1 MARDGPKVAEG
12 AAWANRGAGLFRY
25 LCYPGGG
32 GFGTN
37 LAPAHR
43 PFLSLRSV
51 RVTSATKKKIGLG
64 LGVLALLLLIG
75 LGIFLAKR
83 QQLLDYA
90 LLQVKAKVERKFP
103 VVLTLGPARFTDL
116 NTVQLQGVSLTPTA
130 SSDTLLRAQVVR
142 ASLSVRSLFAGRP
155 VFSNLEIDSAR
166 LTARKTRSGQD
177 NYSFLYKT
185 KKTQPAVPRDT
196 TKGTNYGVLAN
207 QLLEATFDNIPE
219 EADFQHFLVTYESP
233 RHLAR
238 LTMPRLAIEDG
249 DITGQLT
256 AVIDSVENRVGVE
269 GHIDAGDYEVD
280 AHIFGL
286 DKRPVVLPYVQ
297 SRYGARVQF
306 DTVRVSL
313 SEKDLSGDDE
323 LLLKGTASAANFI
336 VNHPKLSDSDVRFP
350 RGGIDF
356 VLKLGQASFALEKGT
371 RVLLN
376 KMELFPELTMRR
388 LPVPERVIGKDING
402 LTNRNQL
409 LAGVQ
414 VKLNVESS
422 ETKAND
428 FFASLPEGMFESL
441 EGTQAEGTVQY
452 HLMADLD
459 MNQLDSLKFDSGLR
473 ATKFRI
479 TRFGRENLNQLNE
492 EFLHT
497 AYNDKGD
504 TVKTFLVGP
513 SNPEYTPYNQ
523 VSDYLKYAIMTAED
537 PRFMTHRGFMEK
549 AFVKSAIQNLKERR
563 FARGGSTISM
573 QLVKNVFLTR
583 KKTLVRKAEE
593 ALIVWII
600 ENTRLATKERMLEVY
615 LNIIEWGPK
624 IYGVHEAAEFYFA
637 KEPRN
642 LNLSESLFL
651 ASIIPRPK
659 YYRNGFNQYGEMR
672 VSGRYFHR
680 LIAQLMA
687 RKGYI
692 SQSEYENVGT
702 SVNFQGPARQ
712 YIVRATRDTVRTT
725 VAADSSQYEP
735 LNLIDLLGG
744 DTAPDAGVNTNQPAP
759 PAAPP
764 QGN

>member
-1 MARDGPKVAEG
+1 MTP
-12 AAWANRGAGLFRY
+12 
-25 LCYPGGG
+25 
-32 GFGTN
+32 
-37 LAPAHR
+37 
-43 PFLSLRSV
+43 
-51 RVTSATKKKIGLG
+51 ATKKKIGIG
-64 LGVLALLLLIG
+64 LGILAALLLLG
-75 LGIFLAKR
+75 LGIFLFKR
-83 QQLLDYA
+83 QQLLEYA
-90 LLQVKAKVERKFP
+90 LQQVKAKVERKYP

-116 NTVQLQGVSLTPTA
+116 NTVQLEGVSMVPTA
-130 SSDTLLRAQVVR
+130 TPDTLLKAQVVR

-155 VFSNLEIDSAR
+155 VFSNLEINNAR
-166 LTARKTRSGQD
+166 LTARKARNGQD
-177 NYSFLYKT
+177 NYSFLYK
-185 KKTQPAVPRDT
+185 KKKNQPVVPRDT
-196 TKGTNYGVLAN
+196 TNGTNYGLLAN

-219 EADFQHFLVTYESP
+219 EADFQNFLVTYRSP
-233 RHLAR
+233 RHEATLN
-238 LTMPRLAIEDG
+238 MPRLAIEDG

-256 AVIDSVENRVGVE
+256 AVIDSVENRMGVQ
-269 GHIDAGDYEVD
+269 GRIDAGDYEVD
-280 AHIFGL
+280 AQVFGL
-286 DKRPVVLPYVQ
+286 DRRPVVLPYVQ
-297 SRYGARVQF
+297 RRYGARVQF
-306 DTVRVSL
+306 DTIRVSL

-323 LLLKGTASAANFI
+323 LTVKGTASAANFI

-356 VLKLGQASFALEKGT
+356 VMRLGQASFALEKGT

-376 KMELFPELTMRR
+376 KMELFPELSMRR
-388 LPVPERVIGKDING
+388 LPVPQRVIGKEING
-402 LTNRNQL
+402 LTSRNQL

-414 VKLNVESS
+414 VKLNVESA

-428 FFASLPEGMFESL
+428 FFASLPEGMFETL
-441 EGTQAEGTVQY
+441 EGTQAEGTLKY

-459 MNQLDSLKFDSGLR
+459 MNKLDSLKFDSGLQ
-473 ATKFRI
+473 ATQFRI
-479 TRFGRENLNQLNE
+479 TRFGRENLDKLNQ
-492 EFLHT
+492 EFPYT

-504 TVKTFLVGP
+504 SVKTFMVGS
-513 SNPEYTPYNQ
+513 SNPEFTPYNE
-523 VSDYLKYAIMTAED
+523 VPDYLKYAIMTAED

-549 AFVKSAIQNLKERR
+549 ALVKSAIHDIKEQR

-600 ENTRLATKERMLEVY
+600 ENTRLASKERMFEVY

-624 IYGVHEAAEFYFA
+624 IYGVHEAAQFYFD
-637 KEPRN
+637 KQPSN

-659 YYRNGFNQYGEMR
+659 SYRAGFNQYGEMR
-672 VSGRYFHR
+672 GAARYFHR

-692 SQSEYENVGT
+692 SQSEYESLGS

-712 YIVRATRDTVRTT
+712 YIVRATRDTVRTV

-744 DTAPDAGVNTNQPAP
+744 NTAPDAGANTGQGTPPEGQPATP
-759 PAAPP
+759 PNKP
-764 QGN
+764 

>member
-1 MARDGPKVAEG
+1 MTP
-12 AAWANRGAGLFRY
+12 
-25 LCYPGGG
+25 
-32 GFGTN
+32 
-37 LAPAHR
+37 
-43 PFLSLRSV
+43 
-51 RVTSATKKKIGLG
+51 ATKKKIGIG
-64 LGVLALLLLIG
+64 LGILAALLLLG
-75 LGIFLAKR
+75 LSIFLFKR
-83 QQLLDYA
+83 QQLLDFA
-90 LLQVKAKVERKFP
+90 LQKVKAKVEAKYP

-116 NTVQLQGVSLTPTA
+116 NTVQLDGVSMVPTA
-130 SSDTLLRAQVVR
+130 TPDTLLKAQVVR

-155 VFSNLEIDSAR
+155 VFSNMEISNAR
-166 LTARKTRSGQD
+166 LTARQTRSGKD
-177 NYSFLYKT
+177 NYSFLYR
-185 KKTQPAVPRDT
+185 KKKNQPAVPRDT
-196 TKGTNYGVLAN
+196 ANGINYGLLAN

-219 EADFQHFLVTYESP
+219 EADFQNFLVTYRSP
-233 RHLAR
+233 RHEAT

-256 AVIDSVENRVGVE
+256 AIIDSVENRVGVQ
-269 GHIDAGDYEVD
+269 GRIDASDYEVD

-286 DKRPVVLPYVQ
+286 DRRPVVLPYVQ

-306 DTVRVSL
+306 DSVRVSL
-313 SEKDLSGDDE
+313 SEKDLNGEDE
-323 LLLKGTASAANFI
+323 LTLKGTASAANFI
-336 VNHPKLSDSDVRFP
+336 VNHPKLSDTDVRFP

-356 VLKLGQASFALEKGT
+356 VMKLGQASFALEKGT

-376 KMELFPELTMRR
+376 KMELFPELSMRR
-388 LPVPERVIGKDING
+388 LPVPQRVIGKEING
-402 LTNRNQL
+402 LTSRGQL
-409 LAGVQ
+409 LAGIQ
-414 VKLNVESS
+414 VKLNVESA

-428 FFASLPEGMFESL
+428 FFASLPEGMFETL
-441 EGTQAEGTVQY
+441 EGTQAEGTLKY

-459 MNQLDSLKFDSGLR
+459 MNKLDSLKFDSGLQ
-473 ATKFRI
+473 ATKFRV
-479 TRFGRENLNQLNE
+479 TRFGRENLNKLNQ
-492 EFLHT
+492 EFPYT

-504 TVKTFLVGP
+504 SVKTFMVGA
-513 SNPEYTPYNQ
+513 SNPEFTPYNE
-523 VSDYLKYAIMTAED
+523 VPDYLKYAIMTAED

-549 AFVKSAIQNLKERR
+549 ALVKSAIHDIKERR

-600 ENTRLATKERMLEVY
+600 ENTRLTSKERMLEVY

-624 IYGVHEAAEFYFA
+624 IYGVHEAAEFYFD
-637 KEPRN
+637 KHPSN

-659 YYRNGFNQYGEMR
+659 SYRAGFNQYGEMR
-672 VSGRYFHR
+672 GSARYFHR

-692 SQSEYENVGT
+692 SQNEYESLGN

-712 YIVRATRDTVRTT
+712 FIVRATRDTVRTV

-744 DTAPDAGVNTNQPAP
+744 DTAPDAGVNTGQQAPPTNQPATP
-759 PAAPP
+759 PTKP
-764 QGN
+764 

>member
-12 AAWANRGAGLFRY
+12 GAWANRGAGLFRY
-25 LCYPGGG
+25 LCCPGGG

-37 LAPAHR
+37 LAPACR

-103 VVLTLGPARFTDL
+103 VVLTLGPARFTNL
-116 NTVQLQGVSLTPTA
+116 NTVQLEGVSLTPAA
-130 SSDTLLRAQVVR
+130 STDTLLRAQVVR

-166 LTARKTRSGQD
+166 LTARKTRNGQD

-196 TKGTNYGVLAN
+196 TKGTNYGLLAN

-249 DITGQLT
+249 DISGQLT

-280 AHIFGL
+280 ARVFGL

-297 SRYGARVQF
+297 SRYGARMQF

-513 SNPEYTPYNQ
+513 SNREYTPYNQ

-600 ENTRLATKERMLEVY
+600 ENTRLASKERMLEVY

-624 IYGVHEAAEFYFA
+624 IYGVHEAAEFYFD

-651 ASIIPRPK
+651 ASIVPRPK

-712 YIVRATRDTVRTT
+712 YIVRATRDTVRAT

-759 PAAPP
+759 PATPP
-764 QGN
+764 TGN